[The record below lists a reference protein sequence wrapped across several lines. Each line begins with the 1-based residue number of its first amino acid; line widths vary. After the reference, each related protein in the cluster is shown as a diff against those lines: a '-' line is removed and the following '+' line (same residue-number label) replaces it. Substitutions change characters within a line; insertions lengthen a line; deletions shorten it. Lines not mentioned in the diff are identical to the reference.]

1 MKNVLKGLPV
11 STLPLDVTPIDTPR
25 KQLAN
30 QNPATSLR
38 SVMLL
43 SSQVRLPP
51 WNLERQADR
60 QTGSETHA
68 VLG

>member
-1 MKNVLKGLPV
+1 MKNVLKRLPV
-11 STLPLDVTPIDTPR
+11 STLPLDVTPIDTR